1 MEGKMNDAEFN
12 QWLEIAVRRPLTADE
27 ETRLRALLAEQP
39 PASGR
44 WEEETVLTRL
54 LHRLPDAPLSS
65 NFTAQVLLA
74 VEREEQGRAGAPK
87 VVRWLDWRRP
97 AVRFAA
103 TSLFLALA
111 VVGFH
116 QYQTFMRAK
125 MAVSLANVT
134 NGVDTAARA
143 AQLQAVELWQD
154 FEPIYRLGHSQAQAD
169 VELLA
174 ALK

>member
-1 MEGKMNDAEFN
+1 MEGQMNDAEFN
-12 QWLEIAVRRPLTADE
+12 QLLETAVRRPLTADE
-27 ETRLRALLAEQP
+27 ETRLRAFLAEQP
-39 PASGR
+39 SAGGR
-44 WEEETVLTRL
+44 WEKETVLTRL

-74 VEREEQGRAGAPK
+74 VEREEQGRSSAPK

-103 TSLFLALA
+103 TCLLLGLAG
-111 VVGFH
+111 VSYH

-134 NGVDTAARA
+134 SGVDTAARA
-143 AQLQAVELWQD
+143 AQLQTVELWQD
-154 FEPIYRLGHSQAQAD
+154 FEPIYRLSHSQAQAD
-169 VELLA
+169 EELLA